1 MTDTAREMEKETISV
16 TIRCNVS
23 VANGERRY
31 PVGERFT
38 RQFPSHTVVRSVIDS
53 LGILDTMVGIVLV
66 NSELVTDRESI
77 VFEGDHIDVFP
88 LVSGG

>member
-1 MTDTAREMEKETISV
+1 MTDTAKEMEEETISV

-23 VANGERRY
+23 VANGERQY
-31 PVGERFT
+31 PVGERFA
-38 RQFPSHTVVRSVIDS
+38 RQFPSRTVVRSVIDS

-77 VFEGDHIDVFP
+77 IFEGDHIDVFP